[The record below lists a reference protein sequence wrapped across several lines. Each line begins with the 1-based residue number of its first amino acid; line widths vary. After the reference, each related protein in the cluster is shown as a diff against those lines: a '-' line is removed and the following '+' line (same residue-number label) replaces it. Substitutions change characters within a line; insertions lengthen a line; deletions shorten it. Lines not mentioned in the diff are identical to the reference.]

1 MRAQKAGTIVNIS
14 SLSGVFGTP
23 FSGLYRRRPAQPG
36 LCGGLRALP
45 GSAGQRR
52 GQGPQAGGSYV
63 EAQIYA
69 TADEVAAR
77 RAWVQ
82 VAGSDTGPTDRVASL
97 LEGIGRVR
105 RLGAP
110 PAAGAMKIAVLNL
123 FLALLP
129 AIAASAALVQRRG
142 LPDQAF
148 IDVLSDD
155 SAFPPFVGDLAR
167 RMARRDFAQPIND
180 LRGIAKDLA
189 VLATE
194 LSDSGLPLA
203 ATLAAPLGDLL
214 QRAIAAGRGGDDI
227 CTLIDLLQAKKV
239 G

>member
-1 MRAQKAGTIVNIS
+1 MRCRLVLLMVFDHAAAEDLLKANRDR
-14 SLSGVFGTP
+14 L
-23 FSGLYRRRPAQPG
+23 
-36 LCGGLRALP
+36 GGRYIAMLTDVAPRESAAL
-45 GSAGQRR
+45 AALVA
-52 GQGPQAGGSYV
+52 QAGGNYV

-69 TADEVAAR
+69 TADEVAAH
-77 RAWVQ
+77 RAWGL

-110 PAAGAMKIAVLNL
+110 PAASAMKIAVLNL

-129 AIAASAALVQRRG
+129 AIGASAALVQRRG
-142 LPDQAF
+142 LPDEAF
-148 IDVLSDD
+148 IDILSDD
-155 SAFPPFVGDLAR
+155 SAFPPFVGDLVR
-167 RMARRDFAQPIND
+167 RMTRRDFAQPIND
-180 LRGIAKDLA
+180 LRGITKDLA
-189 VLATE
+189 VLVTE

-203 ATLAAPLGDLL
+203 ATLSAPLGDLL

-227 CTLIDLLQAKKV
+227 CTLIDLFQAKRA